1 MKYKAIFKGK
11 IRSMQICKR
20 KKHTDIQISCALY
33 AYIVYI
39 LFLSISDILSLPLFY
54 AEANQ
59 LLPAV
64 IATAGVI
71 AIILAWQMA
80 SYCAFDKLSKNK
92 SLLIYMVVILLIAVL
107 RSLAPD
113 LAYDT
118 SQGRVYWQDPGFVDN
133 VDENVFPAGFTFF
146 FPLSD
151 RIFYYPRVLLGY
163 RMGTLMNALVMILIF
178 LQMYKLIHMLLGKQM
193 ESLRKDYTEKA
204 INRPIYG
211 ILTYLMSEE
220 LFAFISVTLFYALAD
235 LGSYMIDLLAIPL
248 LLWLLHRVLDESQQ
262 SNRVEQIFVALL
274 CGLSFAMKF
283 TNVIFIAPVLLVYL
297 WQNRKEIR
305 ATTFALALIVGLLPA
320 APYLLYAYTSTGNP
334 VYWTFNSIFKSPYY
348 PDENF
353 KDLRWGPQNWV
364 QVLLWPLHIILHPT
378 ERVSELSIWPQI
390 YLMVGYLGGIYVI
403 IKTWK
408 EHYTRKATLFAALFF
423 AFVLLWLK
431 STGFPRYAILC
442 EMMAVVL
449 GAYLIV
455 GGLAAKVKWKKLV
468 AMILMVALL
477 GQCAINT
484 VGGALN
490 YYDWSFRWK
499 ISPDTLSSE
508 YKLNAQEAFRD
519 RGLIGTDEQREQI
532 DIFLST
538 HLRHSI
544 MKALDPDAPIVNG
557 NYIVTFLSAVKEAK
571 GIDYAEYYFT
581 KLAEEEKKGARIY
594 DIAIAN
600 EYSEFIS
607 GANSVGAEIISLE
620 EVDGYFIGRDTPI
633 LIEYSMTGRENT
645 CTDLA
650 QQPAFEFPQG
660 TGEISLTGIACLPS
674 YVQWDYPPA
683 ILQVT
688 VSTASGTNEVL
699 TVEIPQHEYIQLDEV
714 LDLSPYSKDGPV
726 TVMLSDIGAE
736 AIDGNIFNLKVVAK

>member
-1 MKYKAIFKGK
+1 MGVLKETTENK
-11 IRSMQICKR
+11 IR
-20 KKHTDIQISCALY
+20 ISGVLFAY
-33 AYIVYI
+33 TAYIV
-39 LFLSISDILSLPLFY
+39 FLSITDLLAISLFY
-54 AEANQ
+54 GGWNQ
-59 LLPAV
+59 FLWGA
-64 IATAGVI
+64 
-71 AIILAWQMA
+71 ILAA
-80 SYCAFDKLSKNK
+80 AVCT
-92 SLLIYMVVILLIAVL
+92 VILAKKFSKYCVFERIVTHRALLLYGTIFLVVGIL
-107 RSLAPD
+107 RGLAPD
-113 LAYDT
+113 LSHDV
-118 SQGRVYWQDPGFVDN
+118 SQGRVYWQTPGFADN
-133 VDENVFPAGFTFF
+133 IDENVFPAGFTFF

-163 RMGTLMNALVMILIF
+163 RMGTLMNALVLILIF
-178 LQMYKLIHMLLGKQM
+178 LQMYKLIHTLLGKRM
-193 ESLRKDYTEKA
+193 EMLRKNYTEKA
-204 INRPIYG
+204 ISRPIYG
-211 ILTYLMSEE
+211 VLTYLMSEE
-220 LFAFISVTLFYALAD
+220 LFAFVSITLFYALAD
-235 LGSYMIDLLAIPL
+235 LGTYMIDLFAIPL
-248 LLWLLHRVLDESQQ
+248 LLWLLQRVLDESQQ
-262 SNRVEQIFVALL
+262 SNRAEQLFVALL

-305 ATTFALALIVGLLPA
+305 ATTFVVALIVGLLPA

-519 RGLIGTDEQREQI
+519 RGLIGTDEQS